1 MNENAPAESEEPQD
15 RRPHVSVIV
24 PVRNE
29 RRTLARALAEAFR
42 VHPRTEVIVIC
53 NGTTDGSNAIA
64 RRCGASVIEWPV
76 PLGHDVGR
84 ALGAKAAAGE
94 VLLFIDGDMVVPA
107 SALQG
112 FVAAV
117 DGGADVA
124 LNNYSGPVRKTAVH
138 GVVLAKHALN
148 DLLGRTDLG
157 GASLTTIPHAISRR
171 ALEKIGADLLAV
183 PPVAHAAAI
192 HYGLNVRLGPA
203 VPVGR
208 LNRMRREK
216 GHWRRLERL
225 IIGDHLEAVGWWLKR
240 QNG

>member
-1 MNENAPAESEEPQD
+1 MSENAPAEPERQQD
-15 RRPHVSVIV
+15 GRPHVSVIV

-42 VHPRTEVIVIC
+42 VHPRTEVIVVC
-53 NGTTDGSNAIA
+53 NGTTDGSNDMA
-64 RRCGASVIEWPV
+64 RRCGAKVIERPA

-94 VLLFIDGDMVVPA
+94 VLLFIDGDMVIPA
-107 SALQG
+107 YVLQG

-124 LNNYSGPVRKTAVH
+124 LNDYSGPVRKTPVH

-157 GASLTTIPHAISRR
+157 GASLTTVPHAISRR
-171 ALEKIGADLLAV
+171 ALEKIGTDLLAV

-192 HYGLNVRLGPA
+192 HCGLNVRLGPA

-208 LNRMRREK
+208 LNRARREK
-216 GHWRRLERL
+216 GHWRKLERL
-225 IIGDHLEAVGWWLKR
+225 IIGDHLEAVGWWLNRK
-240 QNG
+240 NG